1 MTDQCVA
8 SVTAADAPG
17 PAVLSGHMIITEG
30 AVFSEELYN
39 SSSLL
44 FKSLA
49 FDVEN
54 LVSSQAFILKIS
66 RYSTVQRERNETTQQ

>member
-8 SVTAADAPG
+8 SVTFADAAEP
-17 PAVLSGHMIITEG
+17 VMLSGEMIITEG
-30 AVFSEELYN
+30 TVFSDELYN

-54 LVSSQAFILKIS
+54 LVSFLAFILKSI
-66 RYSTVQRERNETTQQ
+66 VFWERNKTTPQE